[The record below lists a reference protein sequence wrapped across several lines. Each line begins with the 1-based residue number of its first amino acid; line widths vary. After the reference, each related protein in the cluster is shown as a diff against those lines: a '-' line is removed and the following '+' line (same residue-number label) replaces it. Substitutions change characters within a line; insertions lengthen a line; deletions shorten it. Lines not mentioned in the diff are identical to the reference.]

1 MLRFV
6 VCASSRGAG
15 LSLMISF
22 VSAHAGGIGC
32 NDGTP
37 KNSSGGFASVG
48 SVAVSPV
55 VCFSIRGGD
64 SIVGVVSML
73 SFGGGSS
80 AETSMVVEFAVD
92 SVSDLVFDR
101 LGVAVT
107 EGTGSSCVWYESL
120 AWLLDVDLSSSVRLA
135 AATANDDAV
144 DGFFELSIWVG
155 AGVVVASFGVSVG
168 LEFCISVSTSGR
180 DAVYLSMSLVDMS
193 KNPGWDV
200 ARAVS
205 TAPTVRRI

>member
-1 MLRFV
+1 
-6 VCASSRGAG
+6 
-15 LSLMISF
+15 MISV
-22 VSAHAGGIGC
+22 VSHGGIGC

-37 KNSSGGFASVG
+37 KNSSGVFASVG

-64 SIVGVVSML
+64 SIVGVVSMS
-73 SFGGGSS
+73 SFGGDSS
-80 AETSMVVEFAVD
+80 ADTAIVVEFAVD

-107 EGTGSSCVWYESL
+107 AGTAGSSCVWYESL
-120 AWLLDVDLSSSVRLA
+120 AWLLHVDLSSSVRLA
-135 AATANDDAV
+135 ATTANDDAV
-144 DGFFELSIWVG
+144 DGFFELSAWFG
-155 AGVVVASFGVSVG
+155 SGVVVASSCVSVG
-168 LEFCISVSTSGR
+168 VEFCISVSTSGK

-205 TAPTVRRI
+205 TAPTVRRR